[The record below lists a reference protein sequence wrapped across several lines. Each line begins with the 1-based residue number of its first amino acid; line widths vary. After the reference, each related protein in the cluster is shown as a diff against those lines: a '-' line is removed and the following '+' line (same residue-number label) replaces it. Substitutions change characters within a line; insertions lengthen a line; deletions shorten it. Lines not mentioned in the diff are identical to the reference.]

1 MNKNK
6 LNKNT
11 IPLKKISEALT
22 KEERNIVESEK
33 KYYQLVISLKE
44 KRESLGLTQERL
56 AKISNVPRTTIT
68 KVESGSRNATLETL
82 MKIAQALG
90 SSVELRLV

>member
-6 LNKNT
+6 LNKNA

-22 KEERNIVESEK
+22 NEEKNIIESEK

-56 AKISNVPRTTIT
+56 PKISNVPRTTIT

>member
-6 LNKNT
+6 LNKNA

-22 KEERNIVESEK
+22 NEEKNIIESEK

-44 KRESLGLTQERL
+44 KRESLGLTQEKL